1 MEKDNSEKSTPPLT
15 QNSKMFSL
23 EQLNRIGN
31 NDKVFTAKML
41 EKFIQSATECSETM
55 TMALS
60 QNDWKKI
67 KTVAHKSIPSYSL
80 LGLNGFVK
88 DLAYIE
94 NYADNPLHNKD
105 IDDLIKKVERK
116 NKEIIRDIWDCV
128 NELKQN

>member
-1 MEKDNSEKSTPPLT
+1 MEKDNSEKST
-15 QNSKMFSL
+15 KMFSL

-55 TMALS
+55 AMALS
-60 QNDWKKI
+60 LNDWKKI
-67 KTVAHKSIPSYSL
+67 KTAAHKSIPSYSL

-94 NYADNPLHNKD
+94 NYADNPLHRKEV
-105 IDDLIKKVERK
+105 DDLIKIVERK
-116 NKEIIRDIWDCV
+116 NREIIQDIRDCV
-128 NELKQN
+128 NDLKQN

>member
-1 MEKDNSEKSTPPLT
+1 MEKDNSEKSTEPLNR
-15 QNSKMFSL
+15 NSKMFDL

-55 TMALS
+55 AMGLS
-60 QNDWKKI
+60 LNDRKKI
-67 KTVAHKSIPSYSL
+67 KTAAHKSIPSYSL

-94 NYADNPLHNKD
+94 NYADNPLHHKEVD
-105 IDDLIKKVERK
+105 ELIKIVEQK
-116 NKEIIRDIWDCV
+116 NQEIIRDIWDYV
-128 NELKQN
+128 NKLKQN